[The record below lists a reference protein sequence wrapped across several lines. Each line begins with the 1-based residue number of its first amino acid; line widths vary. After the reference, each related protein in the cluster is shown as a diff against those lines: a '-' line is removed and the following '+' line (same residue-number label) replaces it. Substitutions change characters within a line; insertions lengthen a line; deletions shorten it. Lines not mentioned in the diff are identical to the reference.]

1 MGRLKFIDKINIPMK
16 LLLMVA
22 LTCAIPILILSLISI
37 NSATET
43 MTTEVI
49 EKNQL
54 YLSMTKTRIE
64 EYFYA
69 KEGDARLIAESRNI
83 KSGVELLNTFSSSNE
98 EKMQIKSDFDHIIG
112 ESLSHYA
119 YTEIFITN
127 VYNEVIYSKNYNPL
141 DMAPLVISGEFTNL
155 AMNGN
160 QNWSPIFRNSFIND
174 NIMVLSTPIYNYE
187 SPDNESP
194 IGTLNIVLNQSA
206 INEIVQSGIDQL
218 GKTGD
223 AYLVDAEG
231 FLLTNMVKPPY
242 NENAALKEQL
252 QTEVIKVLSTSI
264 SNGETEFDKIEFYNG
279 INGEELIGALSV
291 FELGDQYAGLVIEI
305 EQSEA
310 LEQVLNLQKNL
321 IALSIVILI
330 VSLMIALGLSNSI
343 RKPLKKN
350 IAIATEIANLNLKID
365 IIEDHRTDEIG
376 ELQRALTRIIENF
389 TQMIHEMEQ
398 SADEVKSASYDLKL
412 NSQTSMRTTEEVSES
427 IKDIAKSSMEQA
439 QNALDS
445 LERTTMLSSVL
456 KDDHENMVEMTNSLK
471 KVTSLTHQ
479 GIDLIKGLAHVNE
492 ESQMAYVDMHQSIY
506 DSIENSKKI
515 EDASR
520 MIMSIAEQTN
530 LLALNASIEAA
541 RAGEHGRGFQV
552 VATEIRS
559 LAEQSKISTQRINS
573 IIETL
578 NRGNGR
584 VVETVEKLNVIASKQ
599 VSTVHETQNKYGE
612 IIGAIDS
619 VESKLGTI
627 SDARQIIEQTRLQLN
642 DMIHSL
648 SALCQQ
654 NSASTQDVG
663 LAVDTQSK
671 SIRDILHASNSLNGL
686 AERLHEWLKKL
697 KGDHS
702 NEIRTGQ

>member
-1 MGRLKFIDKINIPMK
+1 MGRFRFIDKINIPMK
-16 LLLMVA
+16 LLLMVV
-22 LTCAIPILILSLISI
+22 LISAIPILFLGMISI
-37 NSATET
+37 DSATKT

-64 EYFYA
+64 DYFYA
-69 KEGDARLIAESRNI
+69 KEGDAILIAESINI
-83 KSGVELLNTFSSSNE
+83 KSGVEILNTFNSSTQ
-98 EKMQIKSDFDHIIG
+98 EKMKIESDFDHIIG
-112 ESLSHYA
+112 ESLSHYD
-119 YTEIFITN
+119 YTDIFITN

-141 DMAPLVISGEFTNL
+141 DMAPLVVSGEFANI
-155 AMNGN
+155 AMQGR
-160 QNWSPIFRNSFIND
+160 QNWSTIFRNSFIND
-174 NIMVLSTPIYNYE
+174 NIMVLSTPVYNYKSVN
-187 SPDNESP
+187 SPKP

-206 INEIVQSGIDQL
+206 INEIVQSGIDKL

-223 AYLVDAEG
+223 AYVVDSEG
-231 FLLTNMVKPPY
+231 VLLTNMVKPPF

-252 QTEVIKVLSTSI
+252 KTEVIDLLSVSI
-264 SNGETEFDKIEFYNG
+264 SNGETEYNKVELYNG
-279 INGEELIGALSV
+279 MGGEKLIGALSV
-291 FELGDQYAGLVIEI
+291 FELGDQYAGLIIEI

-310 LEQVLNLQKNL
+310 LDQVIVLQRKL
-321 IALSIVILI
+321 IALSLVILVI
-330 VSLMIALGLSNSI
+330 SLMIALGLSNSI

-350 IAIATEIANLNLKID
+350 IAIATEIANLNLNIQISD
-365 IIEDHRTDEIG
+365 DHRTDEIG
-376 ELQRALTRIIENF
+376 ELQKALMRIVENF
-389 TQMIHEMEQ
+389 TQMIHEMEA

-412 NSQTSMRTTEEVSES
+412 NSQTSMRTTEEVAES

-445 LERTTMLSSVL
+445 LDSTTLLSSVL
-456 KDDHENMVEMTNSLK
+456 KDDHENMMVMTNSLK
-471 KVTSLTHQ
+471 DVTALTHQ
-479 GIDLIKGLAHVNE
+479 GIDLIRGLATVNE
-492 ESQMAYVDMHQSIY
+492 NSQIAYNEMHQSIY

-552 VATEIRS
+552 VATEIRTLS
-559 LAEQSKISTQRINS
+559 EQSKVSTKLINS

-584 VVETVEKLNVIASKQ
+584 VVDTVEKLSVIATQQ
-599 VSTVHETQNKYGE
+599 VATVQETKNKYGE
-612 IIGAIDS
+612 IIDAIGA
-619 VESKLGTI
+619 VENKLGTI
-627 SDARQIIEQTRLQLN
+627 GEARQVIEDTRVQLN

-663 LAVDTQSK
+663 LAVETQSK
-671 SIRDILHASNSLNGL
+671 SIRDISHASNSLNGL
-686 AERLHEWLKKL
+686 AERLHDWLKLL
-697 KGDHS
+697 KGDHA
-702 NEIRTGQ
+702 NEIRTG